1 VPRTDDPCRKEA
13 EMALFIIFTTLVVAV
28 FALAVTWGGLTNERM
43 R

>member
-1 VPRTDDPCRKEA
+1 
-13 EMALFIIFTTLVVAV
+13 MALFIIITVLALAV

>member
-1 VPRTDDPCRKEA
+1 
-13 EMALFIIFTTLVVAV
+13 MAVFIIFTALVVAM